1 MNLRPFIALLA
12 AMPLAFIGGC
22 TPDET
27 VEPPVITVE
36 NSSITVSADAH
47 TDKLTYSITNP
58 VEGSQVEAESN
69 QDWIH
74 TFNYDTENT
83 ITFEVDAN
91 VSDERTAEITIS
103 YPQAE
108 PVTVT
113 VTQMAA
119 GESIALDPET
129 LSFLP
134 AGGDLSVT
142 VNSGRAWVMTGESDW
157 VSASAASGDPGA
169 QVTFTAQ
176 ANESDEPR
184 EATFQFICGTNVV
197 PLTVTQSF
205 AGRII
210 VEKAEYDIPGTANTF
225 SIALQSN
232 MSDVK
237 VEITEGS
244 DWLTDVTT
252 KAMQDMSFEFSA
264 TENEGD
270 ETRTAVVVFSNAD
283 ASEQVA
289 VNQEPSF
296 PSDVLTRVTDEEF
309 KTYLRDNFDTDGD
322 GTISRSEAQAVTSMD
337 CSYSNIISAAGIEY
351 FENLSTVNF
360 NSCYMMTELNLSNMP
375 NLKVV
380 ELNSCNRLETLN
392 LEGSDALV
400 ELNIGLCSALT
411 SVDLSGKAA
420 LENISAYSSGLT
432 SIDVSE
438 CPALVLLSV
447 YGSEGITEID
457 VTNNPELVSLSV
469 PNIAS
474 VDLTNNTKLE
484 SLSVNSDRL
493 SSIDLS
499 ANTELRSLGFTNCTF
514 TTVDHTMCPELSS
527 LSFDYCSNLT
537 TIDISKNM
545 KLNSLSTYMCNNI
558 QVLYMTEGQYVPTI
572 NGIGSDLIQYKDME
586 YPYDLAAGIADPN
599 LKKAVINQCDYYEPW
614 DVITEDEAPYLTSLD
629 ASGRGI
635 ESLTGLDY
643 FTSLREINASNNAIT
658 EVDLSSLQNLEVLNL
673 SNNQITSIDLTR
685 NPNIRELY
693 LDHNSLTS
701 IELQKDELVECDLS
715 YNNMTSLQ
723 LDYATNLISLNVSNN
738 QIEDLDVHMNEAMQ
752 DFDCSNNQ
760 ISYFNIWS
768 LSGIVNFNCSNNP
781 VSDLSQTTYLVNM
794 ETLNVS
800 NTDLITLNLS
810 ENTLLRQLI
819 ATGCE
824 SLTDIYVGDNTI
836 SDMQVDD
843 GVNIVNG
850 APGE

>member
-1 MNLRPFIALLA
+1 MNARTILSIMAAL
-12 AMPLAFIGGC
+12 PLMLVGC
-22 TPDET
+22 TPEET
-27 VEPPVITVE
+27 VEPPVITAE
-36 NSSITVSADAH
+36 DITVSADAH

-74 TFNYDTENT
+74 TFKYDTENT

-169 QVTFTAQ
+169 QVTFTAR

-270 ETRTAVVVFSNAD
+270 ETRTALVVFSNAD
-283 ASEQVA
+283 ATEQVA

-375 NLKVV
+375 NLTVV

-599 LKKAVINQCDYYEPW
+599 LKAAVINQCDY
-614 DVITEDEAPYLTSLD
+614 
-629 ASGRGI
+629 
-635 ESLTGLDY
+635 
-643 FTSLREINASNNAIT
+643 
-658 EVDLSSLQNLEVLNL
+658 
-673 SNNQITSIDLTR
+673 
-685 NPNIRELY
+685 
-693 LDHNSLTS
+693 
-701 IELQKDELVECDLS
+701 
-715 YNNMTSLQ
+715 
-723 LDYATNLISLNVSNN
+723 
-738 QIEDLDVHMNEAMQ
+738 
-752 DFDCSNNQ
+752 
-760 ISYFNIWS
+760 
-768 LSGIVNFNCSNNP
+768 
-781 VSDLSQTTYLVNM
+781 
-794 ETLNVS
+794 
-800 NTDLITLNLS
+800 
-810 ENTLLRQLI
+810 
-819 ATGCE
+819 
-824 SLTDIYVGDNTI
+824 
-836 SDMQVDD
+836 
-843 GVNIVNG
+843 
-850 APGE
+850 